1 MSSISR
7 KTKVKAKMID
17 MGILPAFTGK
27 ELSEMLISLPQKER
41 RIAQRKF
48 RKLWRNIAKNDGTL
62 RAILISDGNPDVNT
76 LRTRSC
82 VVVSSVMNNIR
93 DD

>member
-17 MGILPAFTGK
+17 MGIVPAFTGK
-27 ELSEMLISLPQKER
+27 ELKEMLISLPEEER

-48 RKLWRNIAKNDGTL
+48 RKLWRKIAKNDRAL
-62 RAILISDGNPDVNT
+62 REILISNGNPDVNT

-82 VVVSSVMNNIR
+82 VVVSSVMNNIG